1 MRLRFSAS
9 APIRRFARLVC
20 ALLPTLAL
28 AGCKVGQLEDP
39 RTLPEAPRPT
49 IMPEL
54 THPDGE
60 VTVEQ
65 TSGVLNPRGYGDVGH
80 VGVHVGRI
88 ALEQPVYS
96 RLVFVGAAYEAAY
109 GGPSTATSPKVI
121 GSNLDLSVRTV
132 WATRNGLAFG
142 GGLGVMLPTAQFSR
156 SGPLQKLGDAATA
169 LRPWDYALF
178 QEAHLGLR
186 PSLDLR
192 YIAGPVIIQA
202 REVFDVTFDAENDA
216 DYDLDVV
223 TAFYVGVR
231 VRKELAVGA
240 ELSQLYLVSANIAD
254 DRRSSVTLAPVMRFI
269 FPRFQPAV
277 SFLTNLGNPFYD
289 QASHVWAVKTSLTA
303 LW

>member
-1 MRLRFSAS
+1 MP
-9 APIRRFARLVC
+9 APIRRPVRLAC
-20 ALLPTLAL
+20 ALVTTLAL

-49 IMPEL
+49 IMSEL

-88 ALEQPVYS
+88 AVEQPVYS
-96 RLVFVGAAYEAAY
+96 RLVFVGGSYEAAY
-109 GGPSTATSPKVI
+109 GAPATATTPKII
-121 GSNLDLSVRTV
+121 GSNVELSGRTV

-142 GGLGVMLPTAQFSR
+142 GGLGVMLPTAQFDRNS
-156 SGPLQKLGDAATA
+156 PVQNLANAATA
-169 LRPWDYALF
+169 LRPWDYAF
-178 QEAHLGLR
+178 FREAYLGIR

-202 REVFDVTFDAENDA
+202 HEVFDVTFDTENAA

-223 TAFYVGVR
+223 TAFYVAVR

-240 ELSQLYLVSANIAD
+240 ELAQLYRVSANISD
-254 DRRSSVTLAPVMRFI
+254 ERRSSVTVAPMMRFI
-269 FPRFQPAV
+269 FARFQPAI
-277 SFLTNLGNPFYD
+277 SFITNIGGPFYD
-289 QASHVWAVKTSLTA
+289 GANHVWAVKTTLTA